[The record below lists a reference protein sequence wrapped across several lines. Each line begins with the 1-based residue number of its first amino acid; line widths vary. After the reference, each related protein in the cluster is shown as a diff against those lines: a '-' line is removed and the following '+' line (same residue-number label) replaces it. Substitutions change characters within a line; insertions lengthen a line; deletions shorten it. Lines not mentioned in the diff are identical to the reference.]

1 MTDVSIEIKE
11 KTQAGIRLES
21 FFDLAGNGSYQVLNE
36 VIQKWQ
42 SLLIIPK
49 KTCHLIN

>member
-21 FFDLAGNGSYQVLNE
+21 FRILGRKWQLPGVNE

-42 SLLIIPK
+42 SLNNTE